1 MFGIGMPELLIILC
15 LALIVIGPQKMPAVA
30 KALGRGL
37 NEFRRATQEIKN
49 TIDVSSY
56 MEQSDETDPSAK
68 TDSTSQ
74 SSVKTDVS

>member
-1 MFGIGMPELLIILC
+1 MFGIGMPEILIILA

-56 MEQSDETDPSAK
+56 MEPADESPSTAK
-68 TDSTSQ
+68 TETSTQ
-74 SSVKTDVS
+74 SSVNNDVS

>member
-1 MFGIGMPELLIILC
+1 MFGIGMPELLLVLG
-15 LALIVIGPQKMPAVA
+15 LALIVIGPQKMPAIA
-30 KALGRGL
+30 KSLGRGL

-56 MEQSDETDPSAK
+56 MEQSDETDSAAK

>member
-1 MFGIGMPELLIILC
+1 MFGIGMPELLLVLG

-56 MEQSDETDPSAK
+56 MEQSDETHSASN
-68 TDSTSQ
+68 TDSSTQ